1 MRKEI
6 VYSFLALGA
15 IPVTVNA
22 QSVEAMKISND
33 VLSSPNG
40 TAISQ
45 TVGTLQKGNYAFVA
59 KLTTRLYK
67 VTIKIGGKTVE
78 FEPDPDN
85 EQDVN
90 IGFTLKKATEVKIEI
105 SSAGDGASG
114 SDFTVGSP
122 VINLTAGI
130 NAAKQELTT
139 KANDLKTKV
148 QGWQYDNAADVA
160 AVDNLLK
167 KIADVKETYQ
177 DYVDNELYDTESGA
191 MAKEIAAL
199 DNEVTTNYLNALC
212 ETIHLAELDAV
223 AGMEAELV
231 GASAYLLDDAKKEL
245 EDVDG
250 EITAAIKAVN
260 LAKANNK
267 AVEEYTANLESIP
280 TQKDLDDITSKY
292 TTESKANKDAYKA
305 LDNTVKNLQKV
316 VDTKLAEGGADQ
328 AFAANKEKAQQ
339 AVDAV
344 KALVDAAYNSAA
356 QKTLAETE
364 AYQKALEEANEVV
377 GQYGADAANYN
388 AFSAKTAT
396 LDGLQKKLDDT
407 KAETAKK
414 VSKDGKYAAD
424 GAYYTDYLAA
434 LQKTIND
441 LKTNLKKAYDNG
453 EAASFSIANNVESQ
467 LNTYKTQAGLAVD
480 NYDTQVATIAECNE
494 KLAAARAEF
503 ENLPIYQDEA
513 QVYDYKLKLD
523 AIQKEINDVQAEIDD
538 AIANK
543 KGQQHWTAMKAVSI
557 DGNAIKAEIDQLLK
571 EKNSAVNSFNADVAG
586 DKVDELNKRIEK
598 FGTDYTGKLGTQ
610 QANIEAQEADIK
622 AGVDAVDATL
632 TSMNANSETLDYTAK
647 VNTASSAWTLGEMP
661 HWGNANRTTT
671 QGGITMAEQWTGAGS
686 DPANATGKVMFQKLT
701 DVPNGVYT
709 INLYASAADQ
719 ATNCPNKDKTDIAFV
734 YANGVQTPV
743 KVTEGGAAN
752 VYTLSNVQVTDGTL
766 EMGLA
771 KAKGGTNWHAIQ
783 IKSLKATTASVVEG
797 LTATLDDLSSKQD
810 ALEANA
816 KTLSEGIAANKKL
829 KGDANKAATDLEG
842 VITQFKKDYG
852 IEPNDPDILGNSYV
866 EINNEETEIATKLAE
881 AKDKVNNI
889 NPEEVSDADVTNKV
903 GSTKDDWTGSN
914 GVAGSWAAPYVN
926 PDDNRGDC
934 AMVENY
940 NPGSCQVTGEIM
952 SQTLTGLANGKYTV
966 ELYANAMAANNV
978 DNDHAVQ
985 ADANDVAYVFAND
998 VKVPVVA
1005 KKAGSTSQNGVYK
1018 LENVTVS
1025 DGTLKMGIG
1034 KDKQG
1039 TNWHT
1044 IQIKSLTQLA
1054 STADTNKNLAEQKEA
1069 IAKLAEQQTALET
1082 KAKARKANAEAKATA
1097 DTEIANLEAYEL
1109 NNLKDLKDVSGADGN
1124 YSTQKAKKSDPKN
1137 WAVYRSGLKEGE
1149 SYAEK
1154 KAALDEKIAK
1164 LKEDIQKAY
1173 DDKELNT
1180 KWESEFKA
1188 QVVDATGVKAEID
1201 AIKKKA
1207 GEESDNYWAY
1217 RDLNKKYMNNTADDV
1232 TVLGNGTLDQA
1243 IVAAETDLATVAGSK
1258 AAKYYQ
1264 DLMTSYRETRATILT
1279 NMRKS
1284 LNARTAV
1291 KDKEGYETQLK
1302 DLQTKVEAVQANAKA
1317 NLDQYNEEVALL
1329 KETQDLWYATYAE
1342 IAATDETTA
1351 RDNYLTQ
1358 LDEIQKKIDA
1368 AKAAIETNVKNGQSV
1383 EKEQKTTLNGIK
1395 VEINNL
1401 KQQQEDGYNAQV
1413 AADSKQRYDDIVA
1426 TIAAAREAYKKAT
1439 ATITEY
1445 NNAQSA
1451 LLQNAMDAVEA
1462 ETTNL
1467 VDALYA
1473 FPDESKALSDA
1484 VGEAYVKWSEREDK
1498 SLLFDKDEPT
1508 WLDKAEA
1515 LKAQIEQAEEDFIDA
1530 VRAAVNADCAQK
1542 VENFKADRDAAAEA
1556 VNGYSVYAGGQELTE
1571 DEQKTLFREV
1581 DELIANIETAMDAPQ
1596 LSELDEALRA
1606 AENSSTG
1613 IEAKL
1618 AKIKN
1623 DKAYTAMD
1631 AVLSKIEKAKDY
1643 MSEDEAAQV
1652 DEFRATLEEA
1662 KANGNVADNAAL
1674 KAQLDDLKALAG
1686 EATGVVEANEAFE
1699 TAAADLQEKLDAA
1712 VATASQFLAA
1722 PGIINEL
1729 NGIQATLTQDKS
1741 DVEDINDNDDPYVAK
1756 KADIDDKTNEIEG
1769 LSDEIDNI
1777 LGATLFDA
1785 QIAALEGNIDEL
1797 EEQYVLFANDFETEG
1812 VQEQAKAYKE
1822 QIENIKKKLEAFKA
1836 VKAADKKVTYDEE
1849 TGEQNVP
1856 AETLAVEVKLDEE
1869 TTVTPTLLDVE
1880 QEIAGLVTELT
1891 VANNPAANTAAYNV
1905 LKNKADGLSSE
1916 IGSQYEVDNFSDE
1929 QKADIAAQKAAID
1942 KAIEDVK
1949 AQIEAKKDNILP
1961 YAENIE
1967 DQIEDIKNQIAAMQA
1982 AVQTAQDEL
1991 DEARADLA
1999 MFLAQTELGLDVM
2012 QRMVDFAKETIDAYK
2027 YTKAAD
2033 FAPKFNMMQEA
2044 VDAKKAY
2051 IEEKLADATIS
2062 EQDIDD
2068 MVELLDNNAETIM
2081 DVLNTA
2087 ANRELLAKK
2096 ANLQEQADAIEID
2109 ENRFTLNDLEYING
2123 KKGEIENDLVAL
2135 EGNINTAK
2143 INHESFLQLNDK
2155 SQAHLM
2161 ADVLGDEIVEKV
2173 RELTGDPDFL
2183 AYDEENEVPVINPN
2197 IKQKMQEIQDKIDEL
2212 KEFIDGNILPSTD
2225 NIAGDIDGD
2234 GEVTG
2239 DDVDAFVE
2247 AYMADTIPA
2256 DDDPA
2261 FARYDANGDGE
2272 ITIADAV
2279 AIFNL
2284 SNGLNW
2290 DGTDPDLVAARN
2302 ADKMELNG
2310 TLTTQ
2315 AEKLAD
2321 GMTRISFNLD
2331 SNFDYAAFSIDVL
2344 ASAGVKVVNESA
2356 NVSLR
2361 TSNLAN
2367 GTHRIAGLSLET
2379 ATTGKGRVLTIDVE
2393 GEGSLQY
2400 ANIVFATAQG
2410 QSIRFILGNATAIN
2424 GLGADQQQTTTYDL
2438 GGKIVNG
2445 MKKGVSIVRDAY
2457 GNVKKKLAK

>member
-245 EDVDG
+245 EEVDG

-543 KGQQHWTAMKAVSI
+543 KGQQHWTAMQAVSI
-557 DGNAIKAEIDQLLK
+557 DGNAIKAKIDQLLK

-610 QANIEAQEADIK
+610 QANIEGQEADIK
-622 AGVDAVDATL
+622 AGVDAVD
-632 TSMNANSETLDYTAK
+632 NALNKNYNSETLDYTDKVSNEASAWNGSVCPGDHSFAEK
-647 VNTASSAWTLGEMP
+647 YETNVNTTGVILNQTVTGLQPGTYEVQLFA
-661 HWGNANRTTT
+661 NANYTSGRGFNSDM
-671 QGGITMAEQWTGAGS
+671 QDGA
-686 DPANATGKVMFQKLT
+686 T
-701 DVPNGVYT
+701 DV
-709 INLYASAADQ
+709 
-719 ATNCPNKDKTDIAFV
+719 AFV
-734 YANGVQTPV
+734 FANDVEVPV
-743 KVTEGGAAN
+743 VAHVDGGMNGEYTLAN
-752 VYTLSNVQVTDGTL
+752 VVVTDGTL
-766 EMGLA
+766 NIGLKKA
-771 KAKGGTNWHAIQ
+771 KAGTNWHTIK
-783 IKSLKATTASVVEG
+783 IKSLKATTASVLEG

-816 KTLSEGIAANKKL
+816 KSLSEGIAANKKL
-829 KGDANKAATDLEG
+829 KDDAQKAATDLEG

-852 IEPNDPDILGNSYV
+852 IEPNDPDILGNSYD

-889 NPEEVSDADVTNKV
+889 NPEEVPDADVTNKV

-914 GVAGSWAAPYVN
+914 GTAGSWAAPYVN

-940 NPGSCQVTGEIM
+940 NAGSCQVTGEIM

-966 ELYANAMAANNV
+966 ELYANAMAANDV

-998 VKVPVVA
+998 VKVAVVA

-1082 KAKARKANAEAKATA
+1082 KAKARKANVEAKSTA
-1097 DTEIANLEAYEL
+1097 DTEIANLEVYEL
-1109 NNLKDLKDVSGADGN
+1109 NNLKSLKDVSDAN
-1124 YSTQKAKKSDPKN
+1124 AKYASTAKKSDPKF
-1137 WAVYRSGLKEGE
+1137 WYVYKTELKDGE
-1149 SYAEK
+1149 SYEAK
-1154 KAALDEKIAK
+1154 KAALDAKIAK
-1164 LKEDIQKAY
+1164 LKDDIQKAY

-1217 RDLNKKYMNNTADDV
+1217 HNLNKKYMNNGDMDV
-1232 TVLGNGTLDQA
+1232 TLLGDGTLDQA
-1243 IVAAETDLATVAGSK
+1243 IVAAETDLATVAGGK

-1368 AKAAIETNVKNGQSV
+1368 AKAAIEDNVKNGQSV

-1401 KQQQEDGYNAQV
+1401 KQQQQDGYNAQV
-1413 AADSKQRYDDIVA
+1413 AADSKQRYEDIVA
-1426 TIAAAREAYKKAT
+1426 TIAGAREAYKKAT

-1462 ETTNL
+1462 ETTVL

-1473 FPDESKALSDA
+1473 FPDDSKALSDA
-1484 VGEAYVKWSEREDK
+1484 VGEAYVKWSETDLPQ
-1498 SLLFDKDEPT
+1498 SLLFDRDEPT

-1515 LKAQIEQAEEDFIDA
+1515 LKAKIEQAEEDFIDA

-1949 AQIEAKKDNILP
+1949 AQIESKKDNILP

-1982 AVQTAQDEL
+1982 AVQTAQNEL

-2012 QRMVDFAKETIDAYK
+2012 QRMVDFAKETIDGYE

-2135 EGNINTAK
+2135 EGNINAAK

-2183 AYDEENEVPVINPN
+2183 AYDEENDEPVINPN

-2225 NIAGDIDGD
+2225 NTAGDIDGD

-2239 DDVDAFVE
+2239 NDVDAFVE

-2256 DDDPA
+2256 NDDPA